1 MTTRDERF
9 YLITYDVRDDRRWR
23 RLYRML
29 RGYGEWRQLSVF
41 LCRLSRRR
49 LVDLETAV
57 RDIVAQGEDH
67 VLIVDMGPATGDAT
81 PSVLSIGRRFE
92 PIERRPVIV

>member
-1 MTTRDERF
+1 MKNKDERF

-23 RLYRML
+23 RLYRVL

-41 LCRLSRRR
+41 LCRLSHRR
-49 LVDLETAV
+49 LVDLESAV

-67 VLIVDMGPATGDAT
+67 VLFVDMGPATGDTT
-81 PSVLSIGRRFE
+81 PTVISIGRQFE
-92 PIERRPVIV
+92 PILRRPVIV